1 MKKVFIAL
9 LYLASMTG
17 YAQTINE
24 VLNQNATKEK
34 ALALTITM
42 PAENDMPKFVGS
54 GDVIYQLT
62 TNTETVNNT
71 LNEFFVDNTDN
82 IYPGAIVIANKDLAN
97 GDPTLAGLGYGK
109 VTVSVN
115 FNTGGKGS
123 RSGVTNSPDGV
134 RAAIN
139 EILNEA
145 ASNGKRPSVSYQY
158 HESSNTSLASMVANL
173 NVSASFLKA
182 KANVNTSVSSKE
194 ISVTEVEDY
203 KQPYYTVT
211 VTQEYDKSK
220 YFASH
225 VTGTAIQNKINQFNA
240 PLAIISSVTY
250 GRRVY
255 HFKEFSSS
263 DFNFKGNQSASGY
276 GQSISSNQDITKS
289 STAKR
294 EWIYVTGSDEASSGG
309 LLGGKTVKKAI
320 SEKVNFD
327 PKTDEAVPIAYK
339 VIFLGTGKTATVST
353 TGSYKAVTKYT
364 PCFKEIY
371 FDCQKHATQVGGT
384 TMRYRID
391 YKVVHVLERDA
402 NGNIKRF
409 EIWDSPKCKGTYAG
423 YADYRQWVIEKGDT
437 RKTLVIPTS
446 DLPDYKNCYVFGEV
460 HHQVRTQTRAGQD
473 PWTWREDTF
482 TPTSTHVTAHI
493 DGSNYAGQSLK
504 IRMEN
509 K

>member
-9 LYLASMTG
+9 LSLASMTG

-34 ALALTITM
+34 ALALMITM

-173 NVSASFLKA
+173 NVRASFLKA
-182 KANVNTSVSSKE
+182 QANVNTSVSSKE

-203 KQPYYTVT
+203 KQP
-211 VTQEYDKSK
+211 
-220 YFASH
+220 
-225 VTGTAIQNKINQFNA
+225 
-240 PLAIISSVTY
+240 
-250 GRRVY
+250 
-255 HFKEFSSS
+255 
-263 DFNFKGNQSASGY
+263 
-276 GQSISSNQDITKS
+276 
-289 STAKR
+289 
-294 EWIYVTGSDEASSGG
+294 
-309 LLGGKTVKKAI
+309 
-320 SEKVNFD
+320 
-327 PKTDEAVPIAYK
+327 
-339 VIFLGTGKTATVST
+339 
-353 TGSYKAVTKYT
+353 
-364 PCFKEIY
+364 
-371 FDCQKHATQVGGT
+371 
-384 TMRYRID
+384 
-391 YKVVHVLERDA
+391 
-402 NGNIKRF
+402 
-409 EIWDSPKCKGTYAG
+409 
-423 YADYRQWVIEKGDT
+423 
-437 RKTLVIPTS
+437 
-446 DLPDYKNCYVFGEV
+446 
-460 HHQVRTQTRAGQD
+460 
-473 PWTWREDTF
+473 
-482 TPTSTHVTAHI
+482 
-493 DGSNYAGQSLK
+493 
-504 IRMEN
+504 
-509 K
+509 